1 MKLRNRIFYLFIAV
15 MFTVTVG
22 GFTGCNK
29 VKRDALIVYPNW
41 AEGIALTHLAKIAL
55 EEKGLNIEI
64 KRLEPGPI
72 YASLSRGDADFCL
85 DAWLPYTHQK
95 YWEQY
100 GDKLDVAGAIFGNGT
115 TGLVVPSY
123 VDINSI
129 EELNAN
135 KYKFQSKIFG
145 IGTGAGIHANTEAAI
160 QSYNLDFNQVSSSET
175 SMITALKKATRN
187 NEWIVITGW
196 KPHFMWA
203 NFDLKT
209 LEDPKNIYPTD
220 EIRIVTRKGFA
231 ADQPIINSFLKDLKL
246 TEDEL
251 YELMTLVDK
260 DSKPEIGA
268 KEFYLKYKDRF

>member
-268 KEFYLKYKDRF
+268 KEFYLKYKYRF